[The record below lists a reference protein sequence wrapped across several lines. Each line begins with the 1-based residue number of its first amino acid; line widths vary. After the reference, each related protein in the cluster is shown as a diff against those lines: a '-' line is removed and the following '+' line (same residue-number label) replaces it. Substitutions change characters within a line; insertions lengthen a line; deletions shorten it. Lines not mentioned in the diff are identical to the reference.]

1 MTNIQK
7 LEKIETIAC
16 KLTLHD
22 KLLRKF
28 FDELWDECENDLEED
43 FADYDRDPDD
53 PEEEFEE
60 LVASDVLNTL
70 QDLGIALKR
79 VN

>member
-1 MTNIQK
+1 MTNLQK
-7 LEKIETIAC
+7 LEKLETIAC

-22 KLLRKF
+22 KPLRKF
-28 FDELWDECENDLEED
+28 FDELWDECENDLAED

-53 PEEEFEE
+53 HEEEFDEQ
-60 LVASDVLNTL
+60 VAGLVLNTV
-70 QDLGIALKR
+70 QDLYIAFKR